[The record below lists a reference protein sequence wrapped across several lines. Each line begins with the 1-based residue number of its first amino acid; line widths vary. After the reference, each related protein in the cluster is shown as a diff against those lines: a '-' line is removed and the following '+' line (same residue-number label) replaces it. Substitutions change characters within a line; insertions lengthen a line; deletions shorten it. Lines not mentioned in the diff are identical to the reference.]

1 MVKVIAVDGPSGAGK
16 GTISR
21 RLAKKLGFHYLDSG
35 ALYRLLGMVA
45 LRHKVST
52 SDTESLVTLARNMD
66 IQFKTSNQE
75 AIQIL
80 LEGEDVSVELRT
92 EETAALAS
100 QVAAHPEVRDALL
113 VRQQR
118 FAKSPG
124 LVADNS
130 KIDQSAIEEIEWVK
144 TVIIGVRTIRGEM
157 NISPATTL
165 PLYMTKGSKQD
176 QQRLQSNHQFLC
188 KLANLESIEWL
199 DNPDDAPLS
208 ATALAG
214 DLEILVPMEGLID
227 IKAELARLDREIE
240 KLSKDVEKLSAKLSN
255 SKFVDNAPAE
265 VVAKEQQ
272 KLTELRSSLEQL
284 ATKRS
289 AIVDIA

>member
-45 LRHKVST
+45 IRHNVST
-52 SDTESLVTLARNMD
+52 SDNSSLVPLARNMD
-66 IQFKTSNQE
+66 IQFKTGNESD
-75 AIQIL
+75 IKIL

-124 LVADNS
+124 LVADGRDMGTVVFPDAQLKLYLTASIEERARRRYKQLLERGESVSLRALESQVRARDERDTNREAS
-130 KIDQSAIEEIEWVK
+130 PLVAADDAIEIDTSELSIDEVLDE
-144 TVIIGVRTIRGEM
+144 VL
-157 NISPATTL
+157 NIAL
-165 PLYMTKGSKQD
+165 LKG
-176 QQRLQSNHQFLC
+176 L
-188 KLANLESIEWL
+188 
-199 DNPDDAPLS
+199 
-208 ATALAG
+208 
-214 DLEILVPMEGLID
+214 M
-227 IKAELARLDREIE
+227 
-240 KLSKDVEKLSAKLSN
+240 
-255 SKFVDNAPAE
+255 
-265 VVAKEQQ
+265 
-272 KLTELRSSLEQL
+272 
-284 ATKRS
+284 
-289 AIVDIA
+289 

>member
-124 LVADNS
+124 LVADGRDMGTVVFPDAQLKLYLTASIEERARRRYKQLLERGESVSLRALESQVRTRDERDTNREVS
-130 KIDQSAIEEIEWVK
+130 PLVAAQDAIEIDTSELSIDEVLDE
-144 TVIIGVRTIRGEM
+144 VL
-157 NISPATTL
+157 NIAL
-165 PLYMTKGSKQD
+165 LKG
-176 QQRLQSNHQFLC
+176 L
-188 KLANLESIEWL
+188 
-199 DNPDDAPLS
+199 
-208 ATALAG
+208 
-214 DLEILVPMEGLID
+214 M
-227 IKAELARLDREIE
+227 
-240 KLSKDVEKLSAKLSN
+240 
-255 SKFVDNAPAE
+255 
-265 VVAKEQQ
+265 
-272 KLTELRSSLEQL
+272 
-284 ATKRS
+284 
-289 AIVDIA
+289 

>member
-45 LRHKVST
+45 IRHNVST
-52 SDTESLVTLARNMD
+52 SDNSSLVPLARNMD
-66 IQFKTSNQE
+66 IQFKTVNESD
-75 AIQIL
+75 IKIL

-124 LVADNS
+124 LVADGRDMGTVVFPDAQLKLYLTASIEERARRRYKQLLDKGESVSLRALESQVRARDERDTNREVS
-130 KIDQSAIEEIEWVK
+130 PLVAADDAIEIDTSELSIDEVLDE
-144 TVIIGVRTIRGEM
+144 VL
-157 NISPATTL
+157 NIAL
-165 PLYMTKGSKQD
+165 LKG
-176 QQRLQSNHQFLC
+176 L
-188 KLANLESIEWL
+188 
-199 DNPDDAPLS
+199 
-208 ATALAG
+208 
-214 DLEILVPMEGLID
+214 M
-227 IKAELARLDREIE
+227 
-240 KLSKDVEKLSAKLSN
+240 
-255 SKFVDNAPAE
+255 
-265 VVAKEQQ
+265 
-272 KLTELRSSLEQL
+272 
-284 ATKRS
+284 
-289 AIVDIA
+289 

>member
-124 LVADNS
+124 LVADGRDMGTVVFPDAKLKLYLTASIEERARRRYKQLLERGESVSLRALESQVRARDERDTNREVS
-130 KIDQSAIEEIEWVK
+130 PLVAAQDAIEIDTSELSIDEVLDE
-144 TVIIGVRTIRGEM
+144 VL
-157 NISPATTL
+157 NIAL
-165 PLYMTKGSKQD
+165 LKG
-176 QQRLQSNHQFLC
+176 L
-188 KLANLESIEWL
+188 
-199 DNPDDAPLS
+199 
-208 ATALAG
+208 
-214 DLEILVPMEGLID
+214 M
-227 IKAELARLDREIE
+227 
-240 KLSKDVEKLSAKLSN
+240 
-255 SKFVDNAPAE
+255 
-265 VVAKEQQ
+265 
-272 KLTELRSSLEQL
+272 
-284 ATKRS
+284 
-289 AIVDIA
+289 

>member
-124 LVADNS
+124 LVADGRDMGTVVFPDAQLKLYLTASIEERARRRYKQLLERGESVSLRALESQVRARDERDTNREVS
-130 KIDQSAIEEIEWVK
+130 PLVAAQDAIEIDTSELSIDEVLDE
-144 TVIIGVRTIRGEM
+144 VL
-157 NISPATTL
+157 NIAL
-165 PLYMTKGSKQD
+165 LKG
-176 QQRLQSNHQFLC
+176 L
-188 KLANLESIEWL
+188 
-199 DNPDDAPLS
+199 
-208 ATALAG
+208 
-214 DLEILVPMEGLID
+214 M
-227 IKAELARLDREIE
+227 
-240 KLSKDVEKLSAKLSN
+240 
-255 SKFVDNAPAE
+255 
-265 VVAKEQQ
+265 
-272 KLTELRSSLEQL
+272 
-284 ATKRS
+284 
-289 AIVDIA
+289 

>member
-66 IQFKTSNQE
+66 IQFKNSNQE

-124 LVADNS
+124 LVADGRDMGTVVFPDAQLKLYLTASIEERARRRYKQLLERGESVSLRALESQVRARDERDTNREVS
-130 KIDQSAIEEIEWVK
+130 PLVAAQDAIEIDTSELSIDEVLDE
-144 TVIIGVRTIRGEM
+144 VL
-157 NISPATTL
+157 NIAL
-165 PLYMTKGSKQD
+165 LKG
-176 QQRLQSNHQFLC
+176 L
-188 KLANLESIEWL
+188 
-199 DNPDDAPLS
+199 
-208 ATALAG
+208 
-214 DLEILVPMEGLID
+214 M
-227 IKAELARLDREIE
+227 
-240 KLSKDVEKLSAKLSN
+240 
-255 SKFVDNAPAE
+255 
-265 VVAKEQQ
+265 
-272 KLTELRSSLEQL
+272 
-284 ATKRS
+284 
-289 AIVDIA
+289 

>member
-45 LRHKVST
+45 IRHNVST
-52 SDTESLVTLARNMD
+52 SDNSSLVPLARNMD
-66 IQFKTSNQE
+66 IQFKTGNESD
-75 AIQIL
+75 IKIL

-124 LVADNS
+124 LVADGRDMGTVVFPDAQLKLYLTASIEERARRRYKQLLDKGESVSLRALESQVRARDERDTNREAS
-130 KIDQSAIEEIEWVK
+130 PLVAADDAIEIDTSELSIDEVLDE
-144 TVIIGVRTIRGEM
+144 VL
-157 NISPATTL
+157 NIAL
-165 PLYMTKGSKQD
+165 LKG
-176 QQRLQSNHQFLC
+176 L
-188 KLANLESIEWL
+188 
-199 DNPDDAPLS
+199 
-208 ATALAG
+208 
-214 DLEILVPMEGLID
+214 M
-227 IKAELARLDREIE
+227 
-240 KLSKDVEKLSAKLSN
+240 
-255 SKFVDNAPAE
+255 
-265 VVAKEQQ
+265 
-272 KLTELRSSLEQL
+272 
-284 ATKRS
+284 
-289 AIVDIA
+289 

>member
-124 LVADNS
+124 LVADGR
-130 KIDQSAIEEIEWVK
+130 DMG
-144 TVIIGVRTIRGEM
+144 TVVF
-157 NISPATTL
+157 PDAQL
-165 PLYMTKGSKQD
+165 
-176 QQRLQSNHQFLC
+176 
-188 KLANLESIEWL
+188 KL
-199 DNPDDAPLS
+199 
-208 ATALAG
+208 
-214 DLEILVPMEGLID
+214 
-227 IKAELARLDREIE
+227 
-240 KLSKDVEKLSAKLSN
+240 
-255 SKFVDNAPAE
+255 
-265 VVAKEQQ
+265 
-272 KLTELRSSLEQL
+272 
-284 ATKRS
+284 
-289 AIVDIA
+289 

>member
-35 ALYRLLGMVA
+35 ALYRLLGMAA
-45 LRHKVST
+45 LRHRVPT
-52 SDTESLVTLARNMD
+52 SDTESLVTLAQNMD
-66 IQFKTSNQE
+66 IQFKTSSRD

-124 LVADNS
+124 LVADGRDMGTVVFPDAQLKLYLTASIEERARRRYKQLLEKGESVSLRALELQVRARDERDTNREVS
-130 KIDQSAIEEIEWVK
+130 PLVAAQDAIEIDTSELSIDEVLDE
-144 TVIIGVRTIRGEM
+144 VL
-157 NISPATTL
+157 NIAL
-165 PLYMTKGSKQD
+165 LKG
-176 QQRLQSNHQFLC
+176 L
-188 KLANLESIEWL
+188 
-199 DNPDDAPLS
+199 
-208 ATALAG
+208 
-214 DLEILVPMEGLID
+214 M
-227 IKAELARLDREIE
+227 
-240 KLSKDVEKLSAKLSN
+240 
-255 SKFVDNAPAE
+255 
-265 VVAKEQQ
+265 
-272 KLTELRSSLEQL
+272 
-284 ATKRS
+284 
-289 AIVDIA
+289 

>member
-45 LRHKVST
+45 IRHNVST
-52 SDTESLVTLARNMD
+52 SDNSSLVPLARNMD
-66 IQFKTSNQE
+66 IQFKTVNESD
-75 AIQIL
+75 IKIL

-124 LVADNS
+124 LVADGRDMGTVVFPDAQLKLYLTASIEERARRRYKQLLDKGESVSLRALESQVRARDERDTNREVS
-130 KIDQSAIEEIEWVK
+130 PLVAAQDAIEIDTSELSIDEVLDE
-144 TVIIGVRTIRGEM
+144 VL
-157 NISPATTL
+157 NIAL
-165 PLYMTKGSKQD
+165 LKG
-176 QQRLQSNHQFLC
+176 L
-188 KLANLESIEWL
+188 
-199 DNPDDAPLS
+199 
-208 ATALAG
+208 
-214 DLEILVPMEGLID
+214 M
-227 IKAELARLDREIE
+227 
-240 KLSKDVEKLSAKLSN
+240 
-255 SKFVDNAPAE
+255 
-265 VVAKEQQ
+265 
-272 KLTELRSSLEQL
+272 
-284 ATKRS
+284 
-289 AIVDIA
+289 

>member
-45 LRHKVST
+45 IRHNVST
-52 SDTESLVTLARNMD
+52 SDNSSLVPLARNMD
-66 IQFKTSNQE
+66 IQFKTGNESDME
-75 AIQIL
+75 IL

-124 LVADNS
+124 LVADGRDMGTVVFPDAQLKLYLTASIEERARRRYKQLLDKGESVSLRALESQVRARDERDTNREVS
-130 KIDQSAIEEIEWVK
+130 PLVAADDAIEIDTSELSIDEVLDE
-144 TVIIGVRTIRGEM
+144 VL
-157 NISPATTL
+157 NIAL
-165 PLYMTKGSKQD
+165 LKG
-176 QQRLQSNHQFLC
+176 L
-188 KLANLESIEWL
+188 
-199 DNPDDAPLS
+199 
-208 ATALAG
+208 
-214 DLEILVPMEGLID
+214 M
-227 IKAELARLDREIE
+227 
-240 KLSKDVEKLSAKLSN
+240 
-255 SKFVDNAPAE
+255 
-265 VVAKEQQ
+265 
-272 KLTELRSSLEQL
+272 
-284 ATKRS
+284 
-289 AIVDIA
+289 

>member
-124 LVADNS
+124 LVADGRDMGTVVFPDAQLKLYLTAS
-130 KIDQSAIEEIEWVK
+130 IEERARRRYKQLLE
-144 TVIIGVRTIRGEM
+144 RGE
-157 NISPATTL
+157 SVSLRA
-165 PLYMTKGSKQD
+165 
-176 QQRLQSNHQFLC
+176 
-188 KLANLESIEWL
+188 LESQLEMRETQIERSHPWL
-199 DNPDDAPLS
+199 RHRMPLK
-208 ATALAG
+208 
-214 DLEILVPMEGLID
+214 LIPRNY
-227 IKAELARLDREIE
+227 RLM
-240 KLSKDVEKLSAKLSN
+240 KC
-255 SKFVDNAPAE
+255 
-265 VVAKEQQ
+265 
-272 KLTELRSSLEQL
+272 
-284 ATKRS
+284 
-289 AIVDIA
+289 

>member
-124 LVADNS
+124 LVADGRDMGTVVFPDAQLKLYLTAS
-130 KIDQSAIEEIEWVK
+130 IEERARRRYKQLLE
-144 TVIIGVRTIRGEM
+144 RGE
-157 NISPATTL
+157 SVSLRA
-165 PLYMTKGSKQD
+165 
-176 QQRLQSNHQFLC
+176 
-188 KLANLESIEWL
+188 LESQ
-199 DNPDDAPLS
+199 
-208 ATALAG
+208 
-214 DLEILVPMEGLID
+214 VR
-227 IKAELARLDREIE
+227 ARDERDTNREV
-240 KLSKDVEKLSAKLSN
+240 SP
-255 SKFVDNAPAE
+255 FGCG
-265 VVAKEQQ
+265 
-272 KLTELRSSLEQL
+272 TGCH
-284 ATKRS
+284 
-289 AIVDIA
+289 